1 MKTNIKNIL
10 KASLLSAF
18 AFLSVG
24 CNTDPEYY
32 STVAPEI
39 FFTSQET
46 VWQRF
51 SRPLTHWK
59 WHFGTND
66 HHSDVQLLGTDE
78 IALPTRNGDWY
89 DGGQYQNIHHH
100 HTSRILFYLCMKM
113 VLSENNILTFYIQI

>member
-59 WHFGTND
+59 WHFATD
-66 HHSDVQLLGTDE
+66 THRADVQSLGTDE
-78 IALPTRNGDWY
+78 IAIPTKGTDWY
-89 DGGQYQNIHHH
+89 DGGQYQNMHSHEFR
-100 HTSRILFYLCMKM
+100 S
-113 VLSENNILTFYIQI
+113 